1 MIGVVVAAHEKLA
14 EALVNTVELVVRA
27 PTRIVSVATAPGDDT
42 ESFRHRLEEAVS
54 SFASADGVL
63 ILTDMFGGTPSNVGM
78 TLHSPGKVEVITGA
92 NLPMLIKAVSICA
105 DESSLEVAALTTRQ
119 AGQAAIA
126 IATEVLAISPPPPK
140 QNPSEVPC
148 E

>member
-27 PTRIVSVATAPGDDT
+27 PTRIVSVATAPDDDT
-42 ESFRHRLEEAVS
+42 ESFRHRLEEAVA

-126 IATEVLAISPPPPK
+126 IATEVLAISTPAPK
-140 QNPSEVPC
+140 QTPPEVPC